1 LPIRFHTA
9 AIGDLH
15 HRGAE
20 YHLIHNYGKEVKNM
34 KRLIPLIIISVFC
47 LWTSLEAGQIYQWID
62 KNGVRHFTNEP
73 PPPGAKIVNEQ
84 KAIPYNEAAD
94 QKNMQEQQ
102 EALDQDSEQQESQ
115 TDQQAG
121 VQQESQTGS
130 QQESP
135 VVQTDSSESDDTA
148 EGVIV
153 NPYVRNREQVRRYER
168 RKREGE
174 EIVTPLPRRTRQRER
189 IR

>member
-1 LPIRFHTA
+1 
-9 AIGDLH
+9 
-15 HRGAE
+15 
-20 YHLIHNYGKEVKNM
+20 M
-34 KRLIPLIIISVFC
+34 KRLIPLILVSVFC

-84 KAIPYNEAAD
+84 QAIPYNEAAD
-94 QKNMQEQQ
+94 QKRMQEEQ
-102 EALDQDSEQQESQ
+102 EVLDQDSEQQESQ

-121 VQQESQTGS
+121 S

-135 VVQTDSSESDDTA
+135 VVQTDSSQSDDTA

-153 NPYVRNREQVRRYER
+153 DPYVRNREQFRQYER
-168 RKREGE
+168 RKQEGE
-174 EIVTPLPRRTRQRER
+174 DIVTPLPRRNRMHER

>member
-1 LPIRFHTA
+1 
-9 AIGDLH
+9 
-15 HRGAE
+15 
-20 YHLIHNYGKEVKNM
+20 M
-34 KRLIPLIIISVFC
+34 KRLLPLILVLVFC
-47 LWTSLEAGQIYQWID
+47 LWTPLEAGQIYQWID

-102 EALDQDSEQQESQ
+102 EILDQDSQQQKSQTDQSEQQESQ
-115 TDQQAG
+115 TDQPA
-121 VQQESQTGS
+121 GS
-130 QQESP
+130 QQQSP
-135 VVQTDSSESDDTA
+135 AVQNDSSESDDTA

-168 RKREGE
+168 RKQEDE
-174 EIVTPLPRRTRQRER
+174 EIVTPLPRRNQPRGRLR
-189 IR
+189 